1 MVKHTQTNHWL
12 LPTNCLSEFDHF
24 VGLAL
29 KELIYL
35 RVEGGAPQNL
45 TGGARGGGSLSQNMR
60 RIWGELK
67 MLSKNTCEGL
77 HLIKKLPAISLQAS
91 KFTARMPPRPLW
103 ETLHLFRFF

>member
-45 TGGARGGGSLSQNMR
+45 TGGARGGQLKSKHEENM
-60 RIWGELK
+60 G
-67 MLSKNTCEGL
+67 G
-77 HLIKKLPAISLQAS
+77 A
-91 KFTARMPPRPLW
+91 
-103 ETLHLFRFF
+103 